1 MSVISL
7 DPPIVGGKQKPPA
20 VAGVGDENLEPKHK
34 QMVRKLVNEAK
45 DEQRPYLEVERSLQV
60 KKDGKYHMNSFVS
73 LHTFGLLLN
82 PPKMP
87 RPFSVQQKG
96 PEWRAVEYWSGSN
109 HACFQCTDLSKVE
122 LTLTLPIMDILC
134 MPGLEVR
141 IHYAF
146 LLMNVRGGRGYVTS
160 PNSVY
165 LGGFHW
171 HGAVRVKQDV

>member
-82 PPKMP
+82 PPEMP
-87 RPFSVQQKG
+87 RPPFSVQQKG

-109 HACFQCTDLSKVE
+109 HACLQCTDLSKVE
-122 LTLTLPIMDILC
+122 SYTDTTDYGYP
-134 MPGLEVR
+134 V
-141 IHYAF
+141 HVW
-146 LLMNVRGGRGYVTS
+146 VRGEDTLRIPPHERLWGEGLRYEPEQCLPRRLPLAWS
-160 PNSVY
+160 CPC
-165 LGGFHW
+165 
-171 HGAVRVKQDV
+171 